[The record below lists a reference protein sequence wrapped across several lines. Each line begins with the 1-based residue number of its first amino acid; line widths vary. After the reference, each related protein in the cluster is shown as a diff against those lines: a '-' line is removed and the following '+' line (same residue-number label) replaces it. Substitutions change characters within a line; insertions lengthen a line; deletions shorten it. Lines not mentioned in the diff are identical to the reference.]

1 MALLYALAALVEG
14 SALGQMA
21 RASAWLYPVA
31 NLAHVL
37 GAALVVGAIATF
49 DVAVLRR
56 VPAARAVVRA
66 GIPVAAASLVLLLA
80 SGTVLF
86 AAEAGPL
93 VRNVAFLAKLGVIAL
108 GILNLTLF
116 HLAFS
121 GALKR
126 GEVPAAARLFA
137 AISLAAWIAA
147 LLLGRAI
154 AYV

>member
-1 MALLYALAALVEG
+1 MTLLYALAALVEG

-21 RASAWLYPVA
+21 RASVWLYPVA

-49 DVAVLRR
+49 DIAVLRR
-56 VPAARAVVRA
+56 VPAARGLVRA
-66 GIPVAAASLVLLLA
+66 GIPVAAAGLVLVLV

-93 VRNVAFLAKLGVIAL
+93 VRNGVFLAKLGVIAL
-108 GILNLTLF
+108 GILNVTLF
-116 HLAFS
+116 HLAIS

-126 GEVPAAARLFA
+126 GEVPATARLFA
-137 AISLAAWIAA
+137 AISLTAWIAA